1 MNHSSPSTPLTKMID
16 VESHGKALER
26 HSSCIT
32 SALGIFLGSL
42 ENERAWWYAIV
53 PGDLNEASMSR
64 LLGITELQW
73 LVCLRA
79 MKCITFTKKKDTDE
93 LVLTVK
99 VDKIKTLKG
108 QFGLST
114 LEIERS
120 IESNKQQQWFIRL
133 GKFSDPK
140 KHFMVKDQWD
150 WARDAEQHKTR

>member
-114 LEIERS
+114 LEIERRGTAQNTMIANLS
-120 IESNKQQQWFIRL
+120 IGISPTLSNNRSFDDRVPCNIGRR
-133 GKFSDPK
+133 F
-140 KHFMVKDQWD
+140 
-150 WARDAEQHKTR
+150 